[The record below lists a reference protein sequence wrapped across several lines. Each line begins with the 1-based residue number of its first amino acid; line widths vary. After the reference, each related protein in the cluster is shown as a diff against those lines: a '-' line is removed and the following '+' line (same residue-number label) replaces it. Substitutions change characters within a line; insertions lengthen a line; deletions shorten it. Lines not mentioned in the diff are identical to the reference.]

1 MSDTNV
7 FTCDGRLVRNGELS
21 YWQDGTPYCKF
32 SLGNNK
38 TYKDQNGEYQSI
50 PSYFDF
56 ILKGKFA
63 ESMAKHLTKGRAV
76 TLVSRAKQ
84 QRWEADG
91 QKYSKVI
98 FEVQEIKLWPLV
110 NNDEQSN
117 YQQKQQFFQA
127 VQSEPEPDY
136 IPFDENGEDIPF

>member
-7 FTCDGRLVRNGELS
+7 FTCDGRLVRNAELS

-50 PSYFDF
+50 SSYFDF
-56 ILKGKFA
+56 IVKGKFA
-63 ESMAKHLTKGRAV
+63 ESMAKYLTKGRAMTV
-76 TLVSRAKQ
+76 VSRAKQ

-91 QKYSKVI
+91 QKYSKVV
-98 FEVQEIKLWPLV
+98 FEVQEMNLWPQ
-110 NNDEQSN
+110 NTEKQTG
-117 YQQKQQFFQA
+117 YQQKQNVQA
-127 VQSEPEPDY
+127 EQSEQEPEF